1 MRAILTNFVPAPEEQ
16 AEQAAVVSAPEVRPQ
31 RRQSLEDLVAT
42 CVRDAFGD
50 AATAAQLLQERIQSN
65 RKALKELTQP
75 LLADACFKAV
85 SARIRA
91 NRPPE
96 DDWSTDPDDAL
107 DTSGRLHALA
117 QPILDSKLPN
127 GKLIRD
133 AFASDLREAADTYSG
148 RAEVLQQRARWMR
161 AIAAQLPRGMTVE
174 MALDEA
180 ELTRLLSAIR
190 S

>member
-1 MRAILTNFVPAPEEQ
+1 MRAILTSPLPQNLSGHAQPLIRATRQ
-16 AEQAAVVSAPEVRPQ
+16 SPQ
-31 RRQSLEDLVAT
+31 RDQALEDLVAS

-50 AATAAQLLQERIQSN
+50 AATAAQLLQDRIQSN
-65 RKALKELTQP
+65 RRALKELTQP

-85 SARIRA
+85 SARIKA

-96 DDWSTDPDDAL
+96 DDWNTDPDDTL
-107 DTSGRLHALA
+107 DTSGRLHTLA
-117 QPILDSKLPN
+117 QPILDSRLPS

-133 AFASDLREAADTYSG
+133 AFAPDLREAADTYSG
-148 RAEVLQQRARWMR
+148 RAEVLQHRARWMR

>member
-1 MRAILTNFVPAPEEQ
+1 MRAILASPLPQNLSGHAQPLIRATRQ
-16 AEQAAVVSAPEVRPQ
+16 SPQ
-31 RRQSLEDLVAT
+31 RDQALEDLVAS

-50 AATAAQLLQERIQSN
+50 AATAAQLLQDRIQGN
-65 RKALKELTQP
+65 RKAFKELTQP

-96 DDWSTDPDDAL
+96 DDWSTDPDDTL

-148 RAEVLQQRARWMR
+148 RAEVLQHRARWMR
-161 AIAAQLPRGMTVE
+161 AIAAQLPRGLTVE
-174 MALDEA
+174 MVFDETALSQVVTA
-180 ELTRLLSAIR
+180 FR